1 MKKRKTSVKR
11 ENKNKI
17 VESNNKG
24 ISTDILLLF
33 FGLIA
38 IFFLLS
44 LLSYSETD
52 PGYSTIEF
60 SRYDDVKTSNLF
72 GKVGAYVADFLGLL
86 FGWTAL
92 FIPFLSIY
100 LSLLMYRYKKGLTF
114 MMAPILGFTYGIGV
128 IISLSIISGLVGGM
142 DFYFTR
148 QPAGATLGA
157 LGSSFILSF
166 MGKVGGIIVFLVLC
180 IAFSMLLF
188 SISFSDMGH
197 GFRVLFGNIKRF
209 FMFIKNLIS
218 GSKKEYKE
226 NEDEEYIIED
236 EEDDGVTFRE
246 RVSLYFKDIKEKIIL
261 KKENKDVKQA
271 SLENNKSENLL
282 DKDELEAITSI
293 KFLGSSHEND
303 DSNII
308 DVDIENVKENEKEE
322 KVEEV
327 IEPSYEEKVIEEK
340 EDSIKPIEIRKAYNN
355 DEKEEDDVSNIQS
368 SIHEEKQIEHNE
380 EIEIGKMEKTKSVFI
395 TNYNIPM
402 DILHDSKVKV
412 DIASEEEMKAQGELL
427 TEKLLDFGIS
437 GTVRAIQPGPVVTMF
452 EFEPSAGTRVSKI
465 ASLENDLALSV
476 SALSIRIIA
485 PIPGKNAVG
494 IEIPNKNR
502 QAVSIKELLRTP
514 EFKNSSSPLTVA
526 LGKDVVGKPY
536 MSDIKKMPH
545 LLVAGTTGSGKSVGI
560 NTMICSILYKA
571 SPDEVKFIM
580 IDPKMVELSIYDG
593 IPHLMAPVVTDT
605 RLASSVLKNVVA
617 EMTRRYTLLAEKKVR
632 NLDGYNEIIKG
643 DDEAEKMPYLVVIVD
658 EFADLMMV
666 AGKEVEMS
674 IARIAQMA
682 RAVGIHLIIAT
693 QRPTTNVITGLIK
706 ANMPARLSFKVSQRN
721 DSRVIIDQNGADTL
735 LGMGDSLF
743 IPPGTSDAL
752 RIHGAFVSDE
762 EVRGIVEYLQEEYG
776 EPEYNMAM
784 VQEVKEGGSTQDE
797 GDEDVLYQE
806 AVDLVTDKGTASISM
821 IQRVFKI
828 GYNRAARIVEMME
841 SRGILEPSDG
851 TAKPRR
857 VIKR

>member
-1 MKKRKTSVKR
+1 MKKRKNTV
-11 ENKNKI
+11 NKNTVKH
-17 VESNNKG
+17 SSSDKG
-24 ISTDILLLF
+24 ISSDILLLF

-44 LLSYSETD
+44 LLSYSEQD

-60 SRYDDVKTSNLF
+60 SKYNDIRAENLF
-72 GKVGAYVADFLGLL
+72 GKAGAYVADFLGLY

-100 LSLLMYRYKKGLTF
+100 ISVLLYRYKKGLTF
-114 MMAPILGFTYGIGV
+114 MLSPILGFIYGMGV
-128 IISLSIISGLVGGM
+128 IISLAIISGLIGGM
-142 DFYFTR
+142 DFYFTK

-166 MGKVGGIIVFLVLC
+166 MGRVGGIIVFSFIT
-180 IAFSMLLF
+180 IAFGMLLF

-197 GFRVLFGNIKRF
+197 GFRMLFAYIKKFVLFIKGLF
-209 FMFIKNLIS
+209 NKEN
-218 GSKKEYKE
+218 KKEEYIE
-226 NEDEEYIIED
+226 EDDEEINDDEEYEERPSLIERIKSLFKREKQ
-236 EEDDGVTFRE
+236 EEKAEKVEKPVT
-246 RVSLYFKDIKEKIIL
+246 SLQLYEKQPE
-261 KKENKDVKQA
+261 K
-271 SLENNKSENLL
+271 LL
-282 DKDELEAITSI
+282 DKDELEAISSI
-293 KFLGSSHEND
+293 KFLNSSEEHLAEKD
-303 DSNII
+303 DDNYII
-308 DVDIENVKENEKEE
+308 D
-322 KVEEV
+322 
-327 IEPSYEEKVIEEK
+327 IEPERAISNDESEIKEQKAEETVQNAVEEKVIEYQEPLIKQAYSAEK
-340 EDSIKPIEIRKAYNN
+340 TESKAED
-355 DEKEEDDVSNIQS
+355 
-368 SIHEEKQIEHNE
+368 E
-380 EIEIGKMEKTKSVFI
+380 EIEIREMETTKKAFFTS
-395 TNYNIPM
+395 YNIPLS
-402 DILHDSKVKV
+402 ILKDPVNNV
-412 DIASEEEMKAQGELL
+412 RLDSEEEMKAQGDIL
-427 TEKLLDFGIS
+427 TQKLLDFGIS
-437 GTVRAIQPGPVVTMF
+437 GIVRAIQPGPVVTMF
-452 EFEPSAGTRVSKI
+452 EFEPVAGTRVSKI
-465 ASLENDLALSV
+465 ASLESDLALSM

-502 QAVSIKELLRTP
+502 QSVSIKELLQTS
-514 EFKNSSSPLTVA
+514 EFKNSKSPLTVA
-526 LGKDVVGKPY
+526 LGKDVIGKPY
-536 MSDIKKMPH
+536 MSDIRKMPH

-560 NTMICSILYKA
+560 NTMICSILYKS

-605 RLASSVLKNVVA
+605 RLAASVLKNVVA

-632 NLDGYNEIIKG
+632 NLDGYNEIIKD

-666 AGKEVEMS
+666 AGKDVEMS

-706 ANMPARLSFKVSQRN
+706 ANMPARLSFKVSQKN
-721 DSRVIIDQNGADTL
+721 DSRVILDQNGADTL

-752 RIHGAFVSDE
+752 RIHSAFVSDD
-762 EVRGIVEYLQEEYG
+762 EVRGIVEYLQAQYG

-784 VQEVKEGGSTQDE
+784 VQEVREGNSAGSDDE
-797 GDEDVLYQE
+797 DEDVLYQQ
-806 AVDLVTDKGTASISM
+806 AVDAVMDKGTASISM
-821 IQRVFKI
+821 IQRMFKI

-841 SRGILEPSDG
+841 ARGILEPSDG
-851 TAKPRR
+851 TAKPRK
-857 VIKR
+857 VIRR

>member
-1 MKKRKTSVKR
+1 MKKRKNTV
-11 ENKNKI
+11 NKNTVKH
-17 VESNNKG
+17 SSSDKG
-24 ISTDILLLF
+24 ISSDILLLF

-44 LLSYSETD
+44 LLSYSEQD

-60 SRYDDVKTSNLF
+60 SKYNEIRAENLF
-72 GKVGAYVADFLGLL
+72 GKAGAYVADFLGLY

-100 LSLLMYRYKKGLTF
+100 ISVLLYRYKKGLTF
-114 MMAPILGFTYGIGV
+114 MLSPILGFIYGMGV
-128 IISLSIISGLVGGM
+128 IISLAIISGLIGGM
-142 DFYFTR
+142 DFYFTK

-166 MGKVGGIIVFLVLC
+166 MGRVGGIIVFSFIT
-180 IAFSMLLF
+180 IAFGMLLF

-197 GFRVLFGNIKRF
+197 GFRMLFAYIKKFVLFIKGLF
-209 FMFIKNLIS
+209 NKEN
-218 GSKKEYKE
+218 KKEEYIE
-226 NEDEEYIIED
+226 EDDEEINDDEEYEERPSLIERIKSLFKREKQ
-236 EEDDGVTFRE
+236 EEKAEKVEKPVT
-246 RVSLYFKDIKEKIIL
+246 SLQLYEKQPE
-261 KKENKDVKQA
+261 K
-271 SLENNKSENLL
+271 LL
-282 DKDELEAITSI
+282 DKDELEAISSI
-293 KFLGSSHEND
+293 KFLNSSEEHLAEKD
-303 DSNII
+303 DDNYII
-308 DVDIENVKENEKEE
+308 D
-322 KVEEV
+322 
-327 IEPSYEEKVIEEK
+327 IEPERETSNDESEIKEQKAEETVQNAVEEKVIEYQEPLIKQAYSAEK
-340 EDSIKPIEIRKAYNN
+340 TESKAED
-355 DEKEEDDVSNIQS
+355 
-368 SIHEEKQIEHNE
+368 E
-380 EIEIGKMEKTKSVFI
+380 EIEIREMETAKKAFFTS
-395 TNYNIPM
+395 YNIPLS
-402 DILHDSKVKV
+402 ILKDPVNNV
-412 DIASEEEMKAQGELL
+412 RLDSEEEMKAQGDIL
-427 TEKLLDFGIS
+427 TQKLLDFGIS
-437 GTVRAIQPGPVVTMF
+437 GIVRAIQPGPVVTMF
-452 EFEPSAGTRVSKI
+452 EFEPVAGTRVSKI
-465 ASLENDLALSV
+465 ASLESDLALSM

-502 QAVSIKELLRTP
+502 QSVSIKELLQTS
-514 EFKNSSSPLTVA
+514 EFKNSKSPLTVA
-526 LGKDVVGKPY
+526 LGKDVTGRPY
-536 MSDIKKMPH
+536 MSDIRKMPH

-560 NTMICSILYKA
+560 NTMICSILYKS

-605 RLASSVLKNVVA
+605 RLAASVLKNVVA

-632 NLDGYNEIIKG
+632 NLDGYNEIIK
-643 DDEAEKMPYLVVIVD
+643 DDEQAEKMPYLVVIVD

-666 AGKEVEMS
+666 AGKDVEMS

-706 ANMPARLSFKVSQRN
+706 ANMPARLSFKVSQKN
-721 DSRVIIDQNGADTL
+721 DSRVILDQNGADTL

-752 RIHGAFVSDE
+752 RIHGAFVSDD
-762 EVRGIVEYLQEEYG
+762 EVRGIVEYLHEQYG
-776 EPEYNMAM
+776 EPEYNMDM
-784 VQEVKEGGSTQDE
+784 VQEVREGNSTGSDDE
-797 GDEDVLYQE
+797 DEDVLYQQ
-806 AVDLVTDKGTASISM
+806 AVDAVMDKGTASISM
-821 IQRVFKI
+821 IQRMFKI

-851 TAKPRR
+851 TAKPRK

>member
-1 MKKRKTSVKR
+1 MKKRKNTV
-11 ENKNKI
+11 NKNTVKH
-17 VESNNKG
+17 SSSDKG
-24 ISTDILLLF
+24 ISSDILLLF

-44 LLSYSETD
+44 LLSYSEQD

-60 SRYDDVKTSNLF
+60 SKYNDIRAENLF
-72 GKVGAYVADFLGLL
+72 GKAGAYVADFLGLY

-100 LSLLMYRYKKGLTF
+100 ISVLLYRYKKGLTF
-114 MMAPILGFTYGIGV
+114 MLSPILGFIYGMGV
-128 IISLSIISGLVGGM
+128 IISLAIISGLIGGM
-142 DFYFTR
+142 DFYFTK

-166 MGKVGGIIVFLVLC
+166 MGRVGGIIVFSFIT
-180 IAFSMLLF
+180 IAFGMLLF

-197 GFRVLFGNIKRF
+197 GFRMLFAYIKKFVLFIKGLF
-209 FMFIKNLIS
+209 NKEN
-218 GSKKEYKE
+218 KKEEYIE
-226 NEDEEYIIED
+226 EDDEEINDDEEYEERPSLIERIKSLFKREKQ
-236 EEDDGVTFRE
+236 EEKAEKVEKPVT
-246 RVSLYFKDIKEKIIL
+246 SLQLYEKQPE
-261 KKENKDVKQA
+261 K
-271 SLENNKSENLL
+271 LL
-282 DKDELEAITSI
+282 DKDELEAISSI
-293 KFLGSSHEND
+293 KFLNSSEEHLAEKD
-303 DSNII
+303 DDNYII
-308 DVDIENVKENEKEE
+308 D
-322 KVEEV
+322 
-327 IEPSYEEKVIEEK
+327 IEPERETSNDESEIKEQKAEETVQNAVEEKVIEYQEPLIKQAYSAEK
-340 EDSIKPIEIRKAYNN
+340 TESKAED
-355 DEKEEDDVSNIQS
+355 
-368 SIHEEKQIEHNE
+368 E
-380 EIEIGKMEKTKSVFI
+380 EIEIREMETAKKAFFTS
-395 TNYNIPM
+395 YNIPLS
-402 DILHDSKVKV
+402 ILKDPVNNV
-412 DIASEEEMKAQGELL
+412 RLDSEEEMKAQGDIL
-427 TEKLLDFGIS
+427 TQKLLDFGIS
-437 GTVRAIQPGPVVTMF
+437 GIVRAIQPGPVVTMF
-452 EFEPSAGTRVSKI
+452 EFEPVAGTRVSKI
-465 ASLENDLALSV
+465 ASLESDLALSM

-502 QAVSIKELLRTP
+502 QSVSIKELLQTS
-514 EFKNSSSPLTVA
+514 EFKNSKSPLTVA
-526 LGKDVVGKPY
+526 LGKDVTGRPY
-536 MSDIKKMPH
+536 MSDIRKMPH

-560 NTMICSILYKA
+560 NTMICSILYKS

-605 RLASSVLKNVVA
+605 RLAASVLKNVVA

-632 NLDGYNEIIKG
+632 NLDGYNEIIK
-643 DDEAEKMPYLVVIVD
+643 DDEQAEKMPYLVVIVD

-666 AGKEVEMS
+666 AGKDVEMS

-706 ANMPARLSFKVSQRN
+706 ANMPARLSFKVSQKN
-721 DSRVIIDQNGADTL
+721 DSRVILDQNGADTL

-752 RIHGAFVSDE
+752 RIHGAFVSDD
-762 EVRGIVEYLQEEYG
+762 EVRGIVEYLHEQYG
-776 EPEYNMAM
+776 EPEYNMDM
-784 VQEVKEGGSTQDE
+784 VQEVREGNSTGSDDE
-797 GDEDVLYQE
+797 DEDVLYQQ
-806 AVDLVTDKGTASISM
+806 AVDAVMDKGTASISM
-821 IQRVFKI
+821 IQRMFKI

-851 TAKPRR
+851 TAKPRK

>member
-1 MKKRKTSVKR
+1 MKKRKNTV
-11 ENKNKI
+11 NKNTVKH
-17 VESNNKG
+17 NKNDKG
-24 ISTDILLLF
+24 ISSDILLLF
-33 FGLIA
+33 FGLVA
-38 IFFLLS
+38 VFFLLS
-44 LLSYSETD
+44 LLSYSEQD

-60 SRYDDVKTSNLF
+60 SKYNDIRAENLF
-72 GKVGAYVADFLGLL
+72 GKAGAYVADFLGLY

-100 LSLLMYRYKKGLTF
+100 LSVLLYRYKKGLTF
-114 MMAPILGFTYGIGV
+114 MLSPILGFVYGMGV
-128 IISLSIISGLVGGM
+128 IISLAIISGLIGGM
-142 DFYFTR
+142 DFYFTK
-148 QPAGATLGA
+148 QPSGATLGA

-166 MGKVGGIIVFLVLC
+166 MGRVGGIIVFSFIT
-180 IAFSMLLF
+180 IAFGMLLF

-197 GFRVLFGNIKRF
+197 GFRMLFTYIKNF
-209 FMFIKNLIS
+209 ILFIKGLFNKEE
-218 GSKKEYKE
+218 KKEEYIE
-226 NEDEEYIIED
+226 GDEEIDDEEY
-236 EEDDGVTFRE
+236 EEKPSILDRIKSLFRRE
-246 RVSLYFKDIKEKIIL
+246 NKEKN
-261 KKENKDVKQA
+261 KEDTQKHVTALQLYEKQP
-271 SLENNKSENLL
+271 EKLL
-282 DKDELEAITSI
+282 DKDELEAISNI
-293 KFLGSSHEND
+293 KFLNSSEEHLADKD
-303 DSNII
+303 DSYII
-308 DVDIENVKENEKEE
+308 DIEPEREASHYENEIEE
-322 KVEEV
+322 QIKVETAEAAV
-327 IEPSYEEKVIEEK
+327 EEKVIEHQEPLIK
-340 EDSIKPIEIRKAYNN
+340 QAYSAEVNESRIVED
-355 DEKEEDDVSNIQS
+355 
-368 SIHEEKQIEHNE
+368 E
-380 EIEIGKMEKTKSVFI
+380 EIEIREMETAKKAFFTS
-395 TNYNIPM
+395 YNIPLN
-402 DILHDSKVKV
+402 ILKDPVNNV
-412 DIASEEEMKAQGELL
+412 RLDSEEEMKTQGDIL
-427 TEKLLDFGIS
+427 TQKLLDFGIS
-437 GTVRAIQPGPVVTMF
+437 GVVRAIQPGPVVTMF
-452 EFEPSAGTRVSKI
+452 EFEPVAGTRVSKI
-465 ASLENDLALSV
+465 ASLENDLALSM

-502 QAVSIKELLRTP
+502 QSVSIKELLQTS
-514 EFKNSSSPLTVA
+514 EFKNSKSPLTVA
-526 LGKDVVGKPY
+526 LGKDVIGKPY
-536 MSDIKKMPH
+536 MSDIRKMPH

-560 NTMICSILYKA
+560 NTMICSILYKS

-605 RLASSVLKNVVA
+605 RLAASVLKNVVA

-666 AGKEVEMS
+666 AGKDVEMS

-706 ANMPARLSFKVSQRN
+706 ANMPARLSFKVSQKN

-752 RIHGAFVSDE
+752 RIHGAFVSDD
-762 EVRGIVEYLQEEYG
+762 EVRGIVEYLQEQYG

-784 VQEVKEGGSTQDE
+784 VQEVREGSSAGSDDE
-797 GDEDVLYQE
+797 DEDVLYQQ
-806 AVDLVTDKGTASISM
+806 AVDAVMDKGTASISM
-821 IQRVFKI
+821 IQRMFKI

-841 SRGILEPSDG
+841 ARGILEPSDG
-851 TAKPRR
+851 TAKPRK

>member
-1 MKKRKTSVKR
+1 MKKRKNTV
-11 ENKNKI
+11 NKNTVKH
-17 VESNNKG
+17 SSDDKG
-24 ISTDILLLF
+24 ISSDILLLF

-44 LLSYSETD
+44 LLSYSEQD

-60 SRYDDVKTSNLF
+60 SKYNDIRAENLF
-72 GKVGAYVADFLGLL
+72 GKAGAYVADFLGLY

-100 LSLLMYRYKKGLTF
+100 ISVLLYRYKKGLTF
-114 MMAPILGFTYGIGV
+114 MLSPILGFIYGMGV
-128 IISLSIISGLVGGM
+128 IISLAIISGLIGGI
-142 DFYFTR
+142 DFYFTK

-166 MGKVGGIIVFLVLC
+166 MGRVGGIIVFSFIT
-180 IAFSMLLF
+180 IAFGMLLF

-197 GFRVLFGNIKRF
+197 GFRMLFAYIKKFVLFIKGLF
-209 FMFIKNLIS
+209 NKEN
-218 GSKKEYKE
+218 KKEEYIE
-226 NEDEEYIIED
+226 EYDEEINDDEEY
-236 EEDDGVTFRE
+236 EERP
-246 RVSLYFKDIKEKIIL
+246 SLIEKIKSL
-261 KKENKDVKQA
+261 FKREKQEEKA
-271 SLENNKSENLL
+271 EKVEKPVTSLQLYEKQPEKLL
-282 DKDELEAITSI
+282 DKDELEAISSI
-293 KFLGSSHEND
+293 KFLNSSEEHLAEKDEDNY
-303 DSNII
+303 II
-308 DVDIENVKENEKEE
+308 D
-322 KVEEV
+322 
-327 IEPSYEEKVIEEK
+327 IEPERETSNDESEIKEHTAEETVQDAVEEKVIEHQEPFIKQAYSAEK
-340 EDSIKPIEIRKAYNN
+340 TESKAED
-355 DEKEEDDVSNIQS
+355 
-368 SIHEEKQIEHNE
+368 E
-380 EIEIGKMEKTKSVFI
+380 EIEIREMETAKKAFFT
-395 TNYNIPM
+395 TYNIPLS
-402 DILHDSKVKV
+402 ILKDPVNNV
-412 DIASEEEMKAQGELL
+412 RLDSEEEMKAQGDIL
-427 TEKLLDFGIS
+427 TQKLLDFGIS
-437 GTVRAIQPGPVVTMF
+437 GIVRAIQPGPVVTMF
-452 EFEPSAGTRVSKI
+452 EFEPVAGTRVSKI
-465 ASLENDLALSV
+465 ASLESDLALSM

-502 QAVSIKELLRTP
+502 QSVSIKELLQTS
-514 EFKNSSSPLTVA
+514 EFKNSKSPLTVA
-526 LGKDVVGKPY
+526 LGKDVIGKPY
-536 MSDIKKMPH
+536 MSDIRKMPH

-560 NTMICSILYKA
+560 NTMICSILYKS

-605 RLASSVLKNVVA
+605 RLAASVLKNVVA

-632 NLDGYNEIIKG
+632 NLDGYNEIIKD

-666 AGKEVEMS
+666 AGKDVEMS

-706 ANMPARLSFKVSQRN
+706 ANMPARLSFKVSQKN
-721 DSRVIIDQNGADTL
+721 DSRVILDQNGADTL

-752 RIHGAFVSDE
+752 RIHGAFVSDD
-762 EVRGIVEYLQEEYG
+762 EVRGIVEYLQEQYG

-784 VQEVKEGGSTQDE
+784 VQEVREGNSAGSDDE
-797 GDEDVLYQE
+797 DEDVLYQQ
-806 AVDLVTDKGTASISM
+806 AVDAVMDKGTASISM
-821 IQRVFKI
+821 IQRMFKI

-841 SRGILEPSDG
+841 ARGILEPSDG
-851 TAKPRR
+851 TAKPRK
-857 VIKR
+857 VIRR

>member
-1 MKKRKTSVKR
+1 MKKRKNTV
-11 ENKNKI
+11 NKNTVKH
-17 VESNNKG
+17 SSSDKG
-24 ISTDILLLF
+24 ISSDILLLF

-44 LLSYSETD
+44 LLSYSEQD

-60 SRYDDVKTSNLF
+60 SKYNDIRAENLF
-72 GKVGAYVADFLGLL
+72 GKAGAYVADFLGLY

-100 LSLLMYRYKKGLTF
+100 ISVLLYRYKKGLTF
-114 MMAPILGFTYGIGV
+114 MLSPILGFIYGMGV
-128 IISLSIISGLVGGM
+128 IISLAIISGLIGGM
-142 DFYFTR
+142 DFYFTK

-166 MGKVGGIIVFLVLC
+166 MGRVGGIIVFSFIT
-180 IAFSMLLF
+180 IAFGMLLF

-197 GFRVLFGNIKRF
+197 GFRMLFAYIKKFVLFIKGLF
-209 FMFIKNLIS
+209 NKEN
-218 GSKKEYKE
+218 KKEEYIE
-226 NEDEEYIIED
+226 EDDEEINDDEEYEERPSLIERIKSLFKREKQ
-236 EEDDGVTFRE
+236 EEKAEKVEKPVT
-246 RVSLYFKDIKEKIIL
+246 SLQLYEKQPE
-261 KKENKDVKQA
+261 K
-271 SLENNKSENLL
+271 LL
-282 DKDELEAITSI
+282 DKDELEAISSI
-293 KFLGSSHEND
+293 KFLNSSEEHLAEKD
-303 DSNII
+303 DDNYII
-308 DVDIENVKENEKEE
+308 D
-322 KVEEV
+322 
-327 IEPSYEEKVIEEK
+327 IEPEREISNDESEIKEQKAEETIQNAVEEKVIEYQEPLIKQAYSAEK
-340 EDSIKPIEIRKAYNN
+340 TESKAED
-355 DEKEEDDVSNIQS
+355 
-368 SIHEEKQIEHNE
+368 E
-380 EIEIGKMEKTKSVFI
+380 EIEIREMETTKKAFFTS
-395 TNYNIPM
+395 YNIPLS
-402 DILHDSKVKV
+402 ILKDPVNNV
-412 DIASEEEMKAQGELL
+412 RLDSEEEMKAQGDIL
-427 TEKLLDFGIS
+427 TQKLLDFGIS
-437 GTVRAIQPGPVVTMF
+437 GIVRAIQPGPVVTMF
-452 EFEPSAGTRVSKI
+452 EFEPVAGTRVSKI
-465 ASLENDLALSV
+465 ASLESDLALSM

-502 QAVSIKELLRTP
+502 QSVSIKELLQTS
-514 EFKNSSSPLTVA
+514 EFKNSKSPLTVA
-526 LGKDVVGKPY
+526 LGKDVIGKPY
-536 MSDIKKMPH
+536 MSDIRKMPH

-560 NTMICSILYKA
+560 NTMICSILYKS

-605 RLASSVLKNVVA
+605 RLAASVLKNVVA

-632 NLDGYNEIIKG
+632 NLDGYNEIIKD

-666 AGKEVEMS
+666 AGKDVEMS

-706 ANMPARLSFKVSQRN
+706 ANMPARLSFKVSQKN
-721 DSRVIIDQNGADTL
+721 DSRVILDQNGADTL

-752 RIHGAFVSDE
+752 RIHGAFVSDD
-762 EVRGIVEYLQEEYG
+762 EVRGIVEYLQAQYG

-784 VQEVKEGGSTQDE
+784 VQEVREGNSAGSDDE
-797 GDEDVLYQE
+797 DEDVLYQQ
-806 AVDLVTDKGTASISM
+806 AVDAVMDKGTASISM
-821 IQRVFKI
+821 IQRMFKI

-841 SRGILEPSDG
+841 ARGILEPSDG
-851 TAKPRR
+851 TAKPRK